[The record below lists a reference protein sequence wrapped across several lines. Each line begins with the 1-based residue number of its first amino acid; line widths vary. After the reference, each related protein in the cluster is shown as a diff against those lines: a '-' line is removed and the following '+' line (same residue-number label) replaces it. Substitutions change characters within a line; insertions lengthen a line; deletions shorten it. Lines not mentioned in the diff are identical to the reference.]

1 MNGTL
6 LGIASLAIVAANG
19 AVFLSRMQRVA
30 IPENRL
36 AHDLG
41 WAAAL
46 VLGVA
51 AFASGVAWVG
61 GVSAAIGAFTGGLM
75 LLLRLGSPQAKNT
88 PAVQIGGQILAFTA
102 PDENDAPFSLA
113 AVAGKPF
120 LLKFF
125 RGHW

>member
-41 WAAAL
+41 WTAAL
-46 VLGVA
+46 ALGIA
-51 AFASGVAWVG
+51 AFAGGVGWVG

-75 LLLRLGSPQAKNT
+75 LLLRLGSAQAKNAA
-88 PAVQIGGQILAFTA
+88 AVRVGGPILDFAA
-102 PDENDAPFSLA
+102 VDENGAPFTLA
-113 AVAGKPF
+113 SVAGKPF